1 VGDKKITKNDLKNS
15 EYYAETKICETICIE
30 SKQSLNK
37 QRELDE
43 FFKRKYGNGVN
54 NGSDV
59 RRQMKKDIAETI
71 ESNAGPLENQ
81 SNAQNKYYMQ
91 IYNALKSD
99 INLKFHD
106 TKTDKMREVTTE
118 SEVKESLWH
127 LTLVVNQKGYKKQ
140 KGLNTIANILGIASF
155 KSPVAGILSLV
166 VANIDAGVVENPN
179 KMLGILA
186 KAVVEKR
193 FDKNLIKKF
202 EEYGKISDLS
212 LKNPKKYHAQK
223 LKIETDILKKINKI
237 QRPFIK

>member
-1 VGDKKITKNDLKNS
+1 MGDKKITKNDLKNS

-43 FFKRKYGNGVN
+43 FFRRKYGNGVN

-59 RRQMKKDIAETI
+59 RRQIKEDIAETI

-118 SEVKESLWH
+118 SDV
-127 LTLVVNQKGYKKQ
+127 
-140 KGLNTIANILGIASF
+140 
-155 KSPVAGILSLV
+155 
-166 VANIDAGVVENPN
+166 
-179 KMLGILA
+179 
-186 KAVVEKR
+186 
-193 FDKNLIKKF
+193 LI
-202 EEYGKISDLS
+202 Y
-212 LKNPKKYHAQK
+212 
-223 LKIETDILKKINKI
+223 T
-237 QRPFIK
+237 